1 MILYGA
7 YIYSVDPLVI
17 SVADNYVP
25 KLMQL
30 MPAKIKAKAHFL
42 VFPTWTKEPW
52 KLIISTAWRLRSL
65 PKARTTFMCSTTK
78 EKAHLKWAGFKTKW
92 CHQNLFCNEDELVYS
107 NSNERSFDAVYNA
120 VLSPYKRHEL
130 LADVK
135 NLRLITGS
143 INKLDLLPKMGL
155 SNVEVNDRYLTKR
168 EIAEVFSK
176 SNCGLAL
183 SKVEGGMLASTEY
196 LLCGLPVVSTPSI
209 GGRDVYYNRSNHILC
224 DDTVSAVAS
233 AVSSATSRDWDRA
246 EIRRNAIEKSREFRY
261 ELAESV
267 RLITG
272 VVPFN
277 ATDVTGSW
285 FTNNFLAVHFTQEF
299 FESYTGSGMARVD
312 LLGKFA

>member
-1 MILYGA
+1 MILYGI
-7 YIYSVDPLVI
+7 YIYSFNPFVC
-17 SVADNYVP
+17 SVADNFVL
-25 KLMQL
+25 KLMQF
-30 MPAKIKAKAHFL
+30 MPLELKNKAHFL
-42 VFPTWTKEPW
+42 VFQTWTKEPW
-52 KLIISTAWRLRSL
+52 RQVGKDAWRLRSL
-65 PKARTTFMCSTTK
+65 PKNRTTFMCATPK
-78 EKAHLKWAGFKTKW
+78 EVDRLSWAGFSTRW
-92 CHQNLFCNEDELVYS
+92 CHHNLFCNEDELIY
-107 NSNERSFDAVYNA
+107 NECTVREFDAVYNA

-155 SNVEVNDRYLTKR
+155 SNVEVNDRYLTKP
-168 EIAEVFSK
+168 EISEVFCKSK
-176 SNCGLAL
+176 CGLAL
-183 SKVEGGMLASTEY
+183 SKEEGGMLASTEY

-233 AVSSATSRDWDRA
+233 AIASASSRDWDRA
-246 EIRRNAIEKSREFRY
+246 EIRRNAIEKSGEFRY

-272 VVPFN
+272 VAPFD
-277 ATDVTGSW
+277 AADVTGSW
-285 FTNNFLAVHFTQEF
+285 FTNNFLAVHFMQEF
-299 FESYTGSGMARVD
+299 FESYTGSGFARVD

>member
-1 MILYGA
+1 MILYG
-7 YIYSVDPLVI
+7 IYVYSFEPFVCSVP
-17 SVADNYVP
+17 DNFF
-25 KLMQL
+25 LML
-30 MPAKIKAKAHFL
+30 MRHMPARIKNKAHFL

-52 KLIISTAWRLRSL
+52 KQVISVAWRLRSL
-65 PKARTTFMCSTTK
+65 PKARTTFMCSTSK

-107 NSNERSFDAVYNA
+107 NANERSFDAVYNA
-120 VLSPYKRHEL
+120 VLSAYKRHEL
-130 LADVK
+130 LVDVK

-155 SNVEVNDRYLTKR
+155 SNVEVNDRYLTKP
-168 EIAEVFSK
+168 EISEVFCKSK
-176 SNCGLAL
+176 CGLAL
-183 SKVEGGMLASTEY
+183 SKEEGGMLASTEY

-233 AVSSATSRDWDRA
+233 AIASASSRDWDRA

-272 VVPFN
+272 AAPFD
-277 ATDVTGSW
+277 AADVTGSW
-285 FTNNFLAVHFTQEF
+285 FTNNFLAVHFMQEF
-299 FESYTGSGMARVD
+299 FESYTGSGFARVD